1 MTHLELSRKLNTSK
15 SNIQRMASLG
25 MPTDSEQAARA
36 WVDQRSRENPQAV
49 AASTLAE
56 QRKEKIRLECALLSL
71 RLQREQENSELL
83 PTKECLD
90 AIRAFC
96 RLALISLKQRIDSSA
111 ERVAACQTPQA
122 VHKEL
127 AELITESWITS
138 SIGMSL
144 QVKNDRITRMAHE
157 MIQGEFTKI
166 TPAMIE
172 AWSVDSTPKAI

>member
-1 MTHLELSRKLNTSK
+1 MTHLELSKKLSCSK
-15 SNIQRMASLG
+15 SNVQRLCALG
-25 MPTDSEQAARA
+25 MPTTSEAEARA
-36 WVDQRSRENPQAV
+36 WIEQRSRENPQAA

-56 QRKEKIRLECALLSL
+56 QRREKIRLECALLSL
-71 RLQREQENSELL
+71 RLQREQDDTELL

-96 RLALISLKQRIDSSA
+96 RLALISLKQRIDASA
-111 ERVAACQTPQA
+111 ERLAACTTPNE
-122 VHKEL
+122 VHRQL

-157 MIQGEFTKI
+157 MIVSEFVKI
-166 TPAMIE
+166 TPAMIQSWE
-172 AWSVDSTPKAI
+172 V

>member
-1 MTHLELSRKLNTSK
+1 
-15 SNIQRMASLG
+15 MATLG
-25 MPTDSEQAARA
+25 MPTTSEAAARA
-36 WVDQRSRENPQAV
+36 WVEARSKDNPQAQ
-49 AASTLAE
+49 AAQTLAE

-111 ERVAACQTPQA
+111 ERVSACTTPQA

-127 AELITESWITS
+127 SELITESWIGS

-144 QVKNDRITRMAHE
+144 QVKNDRITRMTHE
-157 MIQGEFTKI
+157 MIVSEFVKI

-172 AWSVDSTPKAI
+172 AWQLTPLHK

>member
-1 MTHLELSRKLNTSK
+1 MTHLELSRNLSCSK
-15 SNIQRMASLG
+15 SNVQRLSALG
-25 MPTDSEQAARA
+25 MPTDSESAARQWIEA
-36 WVDQRSRENPQAV
+36 RSRENPQAA

-56 QRKEKIRLECALLSL
+56 QRREKISLECALLSL
-71 RLQREQENSELL
+71 RLQREQENTELL
-83 PTKECLD
+83 PIKECLD

-111 ERVAACQTPQA
+111 ERVSACTTPQA

-127 AELITESWITS
+127 SELITESWIGS

-144 QVKNDRITRMAHE
+144 QVKNDRITRMTHE
-157 MIQGEFTKI
+157 MIVSEFVKI

-172 AWSVDSTPKAI
+172 AWQLTPLHK